1 MKAAYARAKRGSDPL
16 ERQRGF
22 CGIAL
27 LVGLL
32 AAIVV
37 IAALEY
43 GRFSPSS
50 PPIRIISQIEA
61 WNQAVAFA
69 KTRIDKADR
78 AVFPVY
84 NPAFVRQPSPGT
96 WKSPQP
102 STCLMRTAFPPGGN
116 ASGSCKDGKRN
127 PAGPCWSS
135 PLTPDR

>member
-1 MKAAYARAKRGSDPL
+1 MKAAYARAKRGNDPL

-84 NPAFVRQPSPGT
+84 NPAFVRQSSPGT
-96 WKSPQP
+96 WEVSAA
-102 STCLMRTAFPPGGN
+102 LDLLDA
-116 ASGSCKDGKRN
+116 DGL
-127 PAGPCWSS
+127 PAGRKRFRVLQRWEEKSGWTLLEFSIDP
-135 PLTPDR
+135 